1 MLIPVVLK
9 PCMLCHNLASP
20 TKVKLICRGAFAFG
34 RESAVNRNFAIQL
47 EKSTAGKRM
56 PSIVHSSLVRHIVH
70 PFWIAMLAPSCG
82 AAK

>member
-1 MLIPVVLK
+1 MFIPVVLK

-20 TKVKLICRGAFAFG
+20 IKVKLICWGALG
-34 RESAVNRNFAIQL
+34 RESAVNRDLAKRL

-56 PSIVHSSLVRHIVH
+56 PSIVYSTLDRHIVD

-82 AAK
+82 AAQVM